1 MPEAGASPRFSHLI
15 RAAQDQ
21 MEVGATTEGGSSLL
35 NLILAAKP
43 EVRQQVLAS
52 LLCEQVARVLG
63 AATSELDT
71 EQPLTSFGLDS
82 IMAVEMSHWI
92 GNELKMDLPT
102 MALIQTP
109 NLSQLAAQI
118 LNQLDARST
127 AAPASHSTAAR
138 ETAKVGKRAIGVAVG
153 S

>member
-1 MPEAGASPRFSHLI
+1 
-15 RAAQDQ
+15 
-21 MEVGATTEGGSSLL
+21 
-35 NLILAAKP
+35 
-43 EVRQQVLAS
+43 
-52 LLCEQVARVLG
+52 VLG